1 MFEKEPHL
9 DVGIIDAAGHIEG
22 EFSGQFRISG
32 VGPVSGPFAVTGEGG
47 VLELRGGTGKPLA
60 RGSEIRCTVDSP
72 DARFLLKDVT
82 IGVHFHWERKE
93 DQVFEGNV
101 KFIARPAGGIVAV
114 NEIRLEP
121 YLLSVV
127 SSEMSA
133 NAPLE
138 FLKAHAITSRSWLAA
153 MLVRKGAET
162 APLPPA
168 ETTDSEIIRWYTRED
183 HDLYDVCA
191 DDHCQRYQGMTKVY
205 NPAARSALVAT
216 RGQFLMYG
224 DEICDARFYKACGGR
239 TEAFE
244 NAWEERAVPYL
255 RSISDSSTP
264 HPPVQAEESA
274 GRWIMSRPEA
284 YCNTTDAALL
294 REILPDFDQETT
306 DFFRWS
312 LSYTQDELR
321 KLITKK
327 SGIDFG
333 MISALEPLQ
342 RGPSGRIYRLRIVGT
357 KRTVVVGKELEI
369 RRWLSPSHLYSSAF
383 VVRMEPGPAGLPAT
397 FTLNGA
403 GWGHGVGLCQIGAA
417 VMSTRGFP
425 AESIVTHYF
434 PGSAVRKLY

>member
-1 MFEKEPHL
+1 M
-9 DVGIIDAAGHIEG
+9 DVGIIDAARTIEG
-22 EFSGQFRISG
+22 EFSGQFRI
-32 VGPVSGPFAVTGEGG
+32 VGGSTVSGPFAVISDGG
-47 VLELRGGTGKPLA
+47 VLELRDGAGKPLA

-72 DARFLLKDVT
+72 DARVLLKDVT

-101 KFIARPAGGIVAV
+101 KFLARRAGEIVAV
-114 NEIRLEP
+114 NEIPLEP

-153 MLVRKGAET
+153 MLVRKRDGA

-168 ETTDSEIIRWYTRED
+168 GATDSEIVRWYTRED

-205 NPAARSALVAT
+205 NAAARSALEAT
-216 RGQFLMYG
+216 RGLFLVYG
-224 DEICDARFYKACGGR
+224 DEVCDARFYKACGGR

-255 RSISDSSTP
+255 RSVPDASTP
-264 HPPVQAEESA
+264 HPAVEEEGSA
-274 GRWIMSRPEA
+274 ARWIMSRPEA
-284 YCNTTDAALL
+284 YCNTTDSALL

-306 DFFRWS
+306 DFFRWN

-321 KLITKK
+321 QLIAKK
-327 SGIDFG
+327 SGIEFG
-333 MISALEPLQ
+333 MITALEPLQ

-383 VVRMEPGPAGLPAT
+383 VVTMEPGPGGIPAK
-397 FTLNGA
+397 FVFHGA